1 MTTLTSSGAPA
12 VRKRTDR
19 VEVLL
24 THDAWSRDQL
34 LTYQRGRLRKLL
46 EHAVSASPYYR
57 KVLGP
62 DALDP
67 EVDLEDL
74 PTLPKATLMEHF
86 DHVAAD
92 RRLRLAELEAHATG
106 PNPGALFAREFHV
119 FMTSGTTGRRGVF
132 PQTRAEF
139 AQWVA
144 ACWRVFSRFGLR
156 PGARAVGIAAPTP
169 LHITQKLFRALGGFG
184 VGRPELTATLPMP
197 ALVDALNHDQPEAIL
212 SLVSVVGAL
221 ATEQLEGRLSMRP
234 RWAAVSSEV
243 VTEDARR
250 RIGGAWGTEP
260 IEVYSSTETLVMAS
274 EAPERVGLHVSE
286 DLIVLEVVD
295 ERDRPVPPGV
305 PGHKLLVTSLVNR
318 ALPLIRYEIADAVT
332 LASGPDPTGRPYQRI
347 LRVDGRSDDILRF
360 PAAAGGEAVVLPHRL
375 RVPFARLPEVTQYQ
389 IVREPGRLMI
399 RVVLDARASVE
410 TPVRISAGI
419 RAALEEAGAIPP
431 LIEVEPVSAI
441 EREAGS
447 AKIKLIKSLEAP
459 PPECRPGSSTT
470 G

>member
-1 MTTLTSSGAPA
+1 MSTVTSSGVPA
-12 VRKRTDR
+12 VSGSSGR
-19 VEVLL
+19 VEELL

-34 LTYQRGRLRKLL
+34 LAYQRARLRKSL
-46 EHAVSASPYYR
+46 EHAVSASPFYSA
-57 KVLGP
+57 VLGR

-67 EVDLEDL
+67 VVNLEDL
-74 PTLPKATLMEHF
+74 PSLPKSTLMERF
-86 DHVAAD
+86 DEVVAD
-92 RRLRLAELEAHATG
+92 RRLRLSELEAHATG

-132 PQTRAEF
+132 PQTCDEF
-139 AQWVA
+139 AEWVA

-156 PGARAVGIAAPTP
+156 AGARTAGIAAPTP

-184 VGRPELTATLPMP
+184 MGRPELTATRPMP
-197 ALVDALNHDQPEAIL
+197 ALVEALDHDQPEAIL
-212 SLVSVVGAL
+212 SLVSVVDAL

-250 RIGGAWGTEP
+250 RIGEAWGTEP
-260 IEVYSSTETLVMAS
+260 IEVYSSTETLVLAS
-274 EAPERVGLHVSE
+274 EAPERVGLHVSD

-295 ERDRPVPPGV
+295 EHNRPVPPGV
-305 PGHKLLVTSLVNR
+305 PGHRVLVTSLVNR

-360 PAAAGGEAVVLPHRL
+360 PAVGGGEALVLPHRL

-389 IVREPGRLMI
+389 IVREPERLVI
-399 RVVLDARASVE
+399 RVVLGGAASAQ
-410 TPVRISAGI
+410 TSVRISSGI
-419 RAALEEAGAIPP
+419 RAALEQAGAVPP
-431 LIEVEPVSAI
+431 PIEVESVRAI
-441 EREAGS
+441 EREPGS

-459 PPECRPGSSTT
+459 RQT
-470 G
+470 

>member
-1 MTTLTSSGAPA
+1 MSTVIRTGTPA

-24 THDAWSRDQL
+24 TRDAWSRDQL
-34 LTYQRGRLRKLL
+34 LTFQRARLRKIL
-46 EHAVSASPYYR
+46 EHAVSSSPYYR
-57 KVLGP
+57 EVLGR

-67 EVDLEDL
+67 EVSLEDL
-74 PTLPKATLMEHF
+74 PTLPKATMMERF
-86 DHVAAD
+86 DNVVAD
-92 RRLRLAELEAHATG
+92 RRLRLADLEAHATG
-106 PNPGALFAREFHV
+106 PDPGALFAREFHV

-139 AQWVA
+139 AQWLA

-156 PGARAVGIAAPTP
+156 PGARVAGVAAPTP

-184 VGRPELTATLPMP
+184 GGRPELTVTLPMP
-197 ALVDALNHDQPEAIL
+197 ALVEALGHDQPEAIL
-212 SLVSVVGAL
+212 GMVSVVRAL

-243 VTEDARR
+243 VTEEARR
-250 RIGGAWGTEP
+250 RIGEAWGTEP
-260 IEVYSSTETLVMAS
+260 IALYSSTETLVMAS

-286 DLIVLEVVD
+286 DLVVLEVVD

-305 PGHKLLVTSLVNR
+305 PGHKVLVTSLVNR

-347 LRVDGRSDDILRF
+347 SRVDGRSDDVLRF
-360 PAAAGGEAVVLPHRL
+360 PAVEGGEALVLPHRM

-389 IVREPGRLMI
+389 IVREPRRLVI
-399 RVVLDARASVE
+399 RVVLGAGASVE
-410 TPVRISAGI
+410 TPERISAGV
-419 RAALEEAGAIPP
+419 RAALQEAGAVP
-431 LIEVEPVSAI
+431 LPITVEPVGVI
-441 EREAGS
+441 EPEPGS
-447 AKIKLIKSLEAP
+447 AKIKLVKSLDAP
-459 PPECRPGSSTT
+459 RPE
-470 G
+470 